1 MFRCSL
7 SSFPATG
14 LWQRQLWTH
23 HGWNKQPDV
32 TGHLSCLCRP
42 SWSPKYPLTKEVK
55 LQAAAEGQGEGLTNV
70 LGLVLL
76 MSFCGLS
83 GSLHWSFPG
92 RSREWS
98 GNNERVSSRWTGIG
112 KYPEDRGTEHLTQVR
127 TNWMEPAGPTDEV
140 PIGLRLWEGHR
151 STRDERTTRRV
162 KMEII
167 DEDQRV

>member
-1 MFRCSL
+1 MFRCSP
-7 SSFPATG
+7 SSFPATR

-23 HGWNKQPDV
+23 HGLNKQPDV

-55 LQAAAEGQGEGLTNV
+55 LQTAAEGQVEGLTNV

-76 MSFCGLS
+76 ISFCWLS

-92 RSREWS
+92 RSRERT
-98 GNNERVSSRWTGIG
+98 GTRTERQIVSSRWTGIR

-127 TNWMEPAGPTDEV
+127 TNWMEPGVPQTRFPTA
-140 PIGLRLWEGHR
+140 
-151 STRDERTTRRV
+151 
-162 KMEII
+162 
-167 DEDQRV
+167 